1 VDDKDLDIVST
12 VNHEINILSLVIKIF
27 FIMSDDNDRQDYL
40 SVNELSET
48 GLDSVDKIQFH
59 V

>member
-1 VDDKDLDIVST
+1 MDDKDLDIVST